1 MCMEEK
7 PFECTGC
14 KRKTSIIYKKIK
26 CGEINS
32 CKMCSICP
40 ILQTNIG
47 IPVADNP
54 IISNAFDLEKKCFRC
69 STSLAEV
76 STEGKLGCPQCYQTF
91 EEFLLTKLSES
102 DTIPLKSDSDIVRK
116 KTIPIHLGKTPEILR
131 GDETRKKLE
140 SLHAALKE
148 AIASENFERAAL
160 LRDQIKNLERKSYDK
175 ERKAS

>member
-1 MCMEEK
+1 MEEK

-14 KRKTSIIYKKIK
+14 KRKATITYKKIK

-32 CKMCSICP
+32 SKMCSMCP
-40 ILQTNIG
+40 ILQANIG
-47 IPVADNP
+47 IPIGDNSLT
-54 IISNAFDLEKKCFRC
+54 SNTFDLEKKCHNC
-69 STSLAEV
+69 STNLHEV

-91 EEFLLTKLSES
+91 EDFLLSKLSES
-102 DTIPLKSDSDIVRK
+102 DTIPLKSDSDIFRK
-116 KTIPIHLGKTPEILR
+116 KTIPIHLGNSPEILK

-140 SLHAALKE
+140 SLQSALE
-148 AIASENFERAAL
+148 ESLASENFERAAL